1 MNNKKGRIH
10 ITKLGAALRQLETAT
25 ILWFNDAD
33 PISCHT
39 LINAGYQILYD
50 LNKHQNGPP
59 LLPDLPVSD
68 IIRPESRKE
77 VRRGMR
83 EWANFMKHADSD
95 PNATAFFNPAS
106 NEFLLYYAIETYS
119 TLVTDIRPILQCF
132 RAWFAICHP
141 AVFPQEFNER
151 IEKAFPINKRRRIN
165 KIEFFN
171 ETLPIFTSGLIS
183 GHDTPK

>member
-1 MNNKKGRIH
+1 MNNKKVRNH
-10 ITKLGAALRQLETAT
+10 ITKLDAALRQLETAT

-39 LINAGYQILYD
+39 LLNAGYQILYD
-50 LNKHQNGPP
+50 LNKHQKGPP

-77 VRRGMR
+77 VKRGMR

-95 PNATAFFNPAS
+95 PKATAFFNPNS
-106 NEFLLYYAIETYS
+106 NEFLLYYAIETYL
-119 TLVTDIRPILQCF
+119 TLTKELRPILQCF
-132 RAWFAICHP
+132 RIWFAICHP
-141 AVFPQEFNER
+141 DVFPQEFNER
-151 IEKAFPINKRRRIN
+151 IAKVVPINKRRRIN

-171 ETLPIFTSGLIS
+171 ETLPILTSGLIS
-183 GHDTPK
+183 GHETLK